1 LESLR
6 RIRRFSQTQLFKK
19 CCVPRPKS
27 PAPWLKQ
34 FGDNVRRER
43 TAKGMTQQELAE
55 GADLNIRNLQRI
67 EAGEIDLLLRTA
79 VRIRKALGCPLEKLM
94 PKD

>member
-1 LESLR
+1 
-6 RIRRFSQTQLFKK
+6 
-19 CCVPRPKS
+19 VPRPKP

-43 TAKGMTQQELAE
+43 TAKGMTQHELAE

-79 VRIRKALGCPLEKLM
+79 VRIRKALDCPLEKLM